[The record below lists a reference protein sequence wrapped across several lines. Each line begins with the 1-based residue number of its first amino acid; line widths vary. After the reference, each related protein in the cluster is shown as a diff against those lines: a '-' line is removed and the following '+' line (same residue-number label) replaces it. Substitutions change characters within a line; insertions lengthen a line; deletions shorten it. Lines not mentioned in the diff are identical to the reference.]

1 MVTKT
6 DDPMIGQI
14 LGDYRI
20 VRLLGKG
27 GMSRVYLAT
36 DRNLQRDV
44 ALKVITLDRDR
55 ANELM
60 KRFKRE
66 ARTIGKLDSHP
77 NIVTVYRYAT
87 QEDTHYMAMQ
97 LIRGETLTQMLGRLK
112 RKKNYMPYADVL
124 NIMRQVAAA
133 LDYAHKN
140 QIIHRDVKPS
150 NIMVEEETGRVVLMD
165 FGLVMEAGTE
175 STLGTAFGTPRY
187 IAPEQAISS
196 QQAVPQS
203 DIYSLGVILFEM
215 LTGQVPFDEESAM
228 SLALS
233 HITNPPPSPREI
245 RADLSDAAA
254 KVVLKALEKQPE
266 NRFSSAS
273 EMVTALQ

>member
-97 LIRGETLTQMLGRLK
+97 LIRGETLTQ
-112 RKKNYMPYADVL
+112 
-124 NIMRQVAAA
+124 
-133 LDYAHKN
+133 
-140 QIIHRDVKPS
+140 
-150 NIMVEEETGRVVLMD
+150 
-165 FGLVMEAGTE
+165 
-175 STLGTAFGTPRY
+175 
-187 IAPEQAISS
+187 
-196 QQAVPQS
+196 
-203 DIYSLGVILFEM
+203 
-215 LTGQVPFDEESAM
+215 
-228 SLALS
+228 
-233 HITNPPPSPREI
+233 
-245 RADLSDAAA
+245 
-254 KVVLKALEKQPE
+254 
-266 NRFSSAS
+266 
-273 EMVTALQ
+273 